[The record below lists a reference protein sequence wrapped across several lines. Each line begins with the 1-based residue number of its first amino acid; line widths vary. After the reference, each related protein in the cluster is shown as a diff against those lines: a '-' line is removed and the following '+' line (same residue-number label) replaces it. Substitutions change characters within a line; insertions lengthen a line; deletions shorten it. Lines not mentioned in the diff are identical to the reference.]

1 MRGTEAKRLR
11 KLAREA
17 TEDKPER
24 NLVGLAHNRIVR
36 LPDGDKKITSIQ
48 VINHPE
54 STRGVYRMLK
64 KNRAV
69 TIQPKGED
77 HEAFRISE
85 PL

>member
-24 NLVGLAHNRIVR
+24 QIVGKAHNRIVR
-36 LPDGDKKITSIQ
+36 LKDGDKQITRIQ
-48 VINHPE
+48 AVNHPE

-64 KNRAV
+64 ANRAV
-69 TIQPKGED
+69 TIQPKEKVNG
-77 HEAFRISE
+77 
-85 PL
+85 